1 MFIFSS
7 RWTGDSFQA
16 SLIALPA
23 TSRVL
28 RTRRISPFLRG
39 LTMWTSTASPISAVP
54 SARTAAITV
63 SYGLQG
69 EYAGQFPWNSR
80 FVKDVGKI
88 LGVSYIP
95 SVTSDDR
102 TELMQ
107 RAHRALWP

>member
-1 MFIFSS
+1 MFISSS

-16 SLIALPA
+16 SLIALPV

-28 RTRRISPFLRG
+28 RTRRISPFLRELNNVDKHRFAHLSG
-39 LTMWTSTASPISAVP
+39 AL
-54 SARTAAITV
+54 ARTAAITV

-69 EYAGQFPWNSR
+69 EYAGQFPWNPR